1 MKPPHSPEWT
11 AAFDQAL
18 KKPCFREQL
27 LAYAKRKARWAWK
40 YGDIDDSAAE
50 LVQDALE
57 RTLDGRRP
65 WNPDARALL
74 DHLRGVIRSR
84 SSQHYEHAKRF
95 RVAEINPRDHLSPTE
110 DDGELEDRADETF
123 AAIVR
128 LAIHDPQVSLLLDA
142 YTDGLLLRADVLART
157 GLTDQQYEAARD
169 RLARMRDTL
178 PNRLVGIGA
187 KHFPRSGR

>member
-1 MKPPHSPEWT
+1 MKPPHSPKWI
-11 AAFDQAL
+11 AAFEQAL
-18 KKPCFREQL
+18 NEPCFREQL
-27 LAYAKRKARWAWK
+27 LEYAKRKARWAWK
-40 YGDIDDSAAE
+40 YGDINDCAAE
-50 LVQDALE
+50 LLQDALE
-57 RTLDGRRP
+57 RTFDGRRP
-65 WNPDARALL
+65 WDPDARQLF

-84 SSQHYEHAKRF
+84 SSQHYEHATRF
-95 RVAEINPRDHLSPTE
+95 RVAKINPRNHLSPTE
-110 DDGELEDRADETF
+110 DDDELEDRADETF